1 MKMLKPLNLIFVLL
15 VLFSF
20 FCVLSAEEDSP
31 AAEGMNLEDL
41 KNAEWIKKI
50 KNPFERDRKEI
61 EKLEKKRAKLPVG
74 SKREKLDEKI
84 IALEKA
90 LEEKKE
96 KIAAKIN
103 RQLER
108 LESQAEKQ
116 QDGAKKDEILM
127 SIKEQRAA
135 LILLDCWA
143 ANEEPWEKL
152 AELDRNM
159 PNSAKEKKNLK
170 DDEKTDSADAD
181 ADSGDRDGKEKKN
194 QKKKSS
200 RKGKQSDADSTDAD
214 DDADADSGDKDGK
227 DKKSQKK
234 KSSKKGKREEFEE

>member
-1 MKMLKPLNLIFVLL
+1 MKMLKPLSLISVLL

-20 FCVLSAEEDSP
+20 SCVLSAEEDSP
-31 AAEGMNLEDL
+31 AAEGMKLEDL

-61 EKLEKKRAKLPVG
+61 EKLEKKRAKLSVG
-74 SKREKLDEKI
+74 SKRDKLDEKI

-96 KIAAKIN
+96 KIAVKIN

-108 LESQAEKQ
+108 LESQAEKL

-143 ANEEPWEKL
+143 ANEDPWEKL

-181 ADSGDRDGKEKKN
+181 
-194 QKKKSS
+194 
-200 RKGKQSDADSTDAD
+200 
-214 DDADADSGDKDGK
+214 SGDKDGK

-234 KSSKKGKREEFEE
+234 KSSKKGKREESEE